1 MNKLLFGI
9 DGGGSN
15 TKLLVTDIDL
25 NKLEQS
31 TGGATN
37 FLKVGFEEAVIN
49 VQNLIEP
56 FLVKYS
62 DDSEITLVIGTAG
75 AGRKEDAE
83 KFETYLKES
92 LTAVENIKVV
102 SDAEITLRG
111 AFENQNGAILISGT
125 GSILYYKLNN
135 EINRVGGFGR
145 LIGDEGSGYSIG
157 RKGLNVFSKM
167 LDGRIEKT
175 SLTELA
181 NKRLG
186 IDSAQSLIT
195 KVYKEEF
202 NIASFAE
209 IVIEAA
215 GENET
220 HSKKIIDEET
230 DELINHLR
238 VITKNNKSAQIDLV
252 LSGGLLES
260 ENIFKNLLIQ
270 KIADQLPQ
278 IKIVKPKHRPE
289 YGAVLIAKEILQVAE

>member
-56 FLVKYS
+56 FLVKHS

-111 AFENQNGAILISGT
+111 AFENQNGAILIAGT

-135 EINRVGGFGR
+135 GINRVGGFGR

-157 RKGLNVFSKM
+157 RKGLNIFSKM

-175 SLTELA
+175 LLTELA
-181 NKRLG
+181 NQRLG

-270 KIADQLPQ
+270 KIADQLPR

>member
-111 AFENQNGAILISGT
+111 AFENKNGAILISGT